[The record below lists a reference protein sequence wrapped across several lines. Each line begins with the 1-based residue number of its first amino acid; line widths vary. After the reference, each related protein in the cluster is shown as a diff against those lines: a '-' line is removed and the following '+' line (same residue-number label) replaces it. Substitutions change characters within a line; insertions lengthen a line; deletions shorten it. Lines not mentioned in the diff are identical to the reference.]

1 VEKRQK
7 VNDMTVDYE
16 QLKTFVKEAMFTS
29 GGIPAPSAPDGVP
42 HRMPAADSGEKEQD
56 MGDPEANK
64 LYAKALEAREATE
77 QLVAALDDPIY
88 DAPYENA
95 FKASAS
101 LRKVLNDIEGL
112 GAHPMPTQRVV
123 AQPADQQ
130 KYSGGSNYGGYSAG
144 AWGGGGGMGG
154 MEEGAKI
161 EVSKMTPALQKAV
174 DMYTKMNDRD
184 KASFQAFVLGG
195 ATGEK

>member
-1 VEKRQK
+1 
-7 VNDMTVDYE
+7 MTVDYE

-77 QLVAALDDPIY
+77 QLIEALDDPIY
-88 DAPYENA
+88 DTPYENA
-95 FKASAS
+95 FKASAC
-101 LRKVLNDIEGL
+101 LRKVLNDIEAM

-123 AQPADQQ
+123 APPADQQ

-144 AWGGGGGMGG
+144 AWGGGGGAGG
-154 MEEGAKI
+154 LEEVAKL
-161 EVSKMTPALQKAV
+161 EVPGMPRTVQRAV
-174 DMYTKMNDRD
+174 EMYNKMNDKD
-184 KASFQAFVLGG
+184 KQAFQAFILGG